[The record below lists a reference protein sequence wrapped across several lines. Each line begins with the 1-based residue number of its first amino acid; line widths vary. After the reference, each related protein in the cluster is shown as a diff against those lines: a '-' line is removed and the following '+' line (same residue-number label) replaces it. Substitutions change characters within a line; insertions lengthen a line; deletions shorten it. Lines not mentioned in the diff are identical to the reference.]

1 MATPRTIKRRQAA
14 KEMLGIESGKPI
26 KPKRKRKPLT
36 EEQKEVL
43 RERMAKARE
52 ARGPAK
58 NLSLHESIRDL
69 PDDHPLNPAKVKVWL
84 KEQKQL
90 LSSFGKQAGK
100 DKDPAIRKQ
109 YWDTETY
116 VFNLNKYLQ
125 DGLWLDHRYGSSRQN
140 TIKMNS
146 VAMAYEKD
154 GTPKRTV
161 GVYYPDIGEIYTKE
175 MDMDKYADGTRE
187 KVSNKKRVRKTNRAN
202 RKRS

>member
-14 KEMLGIESGKPI
+14 KEMLGIESAKPI

-58 NLSLHESIRDL
+58 NLSFHESIRDL
-69 PDDHPLNPAKVKVWL
+69 PDNHPLSPAKVKVWL

-90 LSSFGKQAGK
+90 LASFGKQGGQ
-100 DKDPAIRKQ
+100 DKDPKIRKQ
-109 YWDTETY
+109 YWDTDTY
-116 VFNLNKYLQ
+116 IFNLRKYLN
-125 DGLWLDHRYGSSRQN
+125 DGVWLDHRYGGSRQN
-140 TIKMNS
+140 NIKMNS